1 MGKFKAKTQ
10 ECIKIVTELYN
21 SGINVSETARKTNLD
36 KATVKK
42 ILVNSGI
49 TIRPRPTLKLFDQRF
64 GRLKVIDRI
73 YDKKPE
79 HTCGNVYWKCLC
91 DCGNFIDVAGPQLKS
106 GDVKSCGCLFIENAK
121 KNGKR
126 VRNRQ
131 THKYEEI
138 SAATFGRI
146 KRCAK
151 TRGLAHEVSREYLW
165 NLYLSQ
171 KKKCAL
177 SGIFLKFA
185 RNAAN
190 VKNGETASLDRVDSS
205 KGYVEGNVQWVH
217 KDINSMKWDFTQD
230 EFIEYCRKISQNRI
244 EGKGILYGTRVYLA
258 GNIENSNDF
267 KSWRDIIAV
276 RLKKLGIVSLDP
288 TKEVFIKSFKE
299 DIDYR
304 NQLLKMR
311 EEGRFDELTEIM
323 KKIVG
328 KDLRMVDISDFTI
341 FYIEPDCPTYGTTHE
356 LVNAA
361 MDRKPILMVI
371 SDKRKLPLWYF
382 RYVKAEHLFES
393 IEELYDYIAAINDG
407 STKINENEWKIL
419 DKKYLTP

>member
-10 ECIKIVTELYN
+10 EYIKIVTELYN
-21 SGINVSETARKTNLD
+21 SGINVRETAKRTNLD

-42 ILVNSGI
+42 ILVNAGI

-91 DCGNFIDVAGPQLKS
+91 DCGNSIDVAGPQLKS
-106 GDVKSCGCLFIENAK
+106 GDVKSCGCLFMENARK
-121 KNGKR
+121 TS
-126 VRNRQ
+126 RQ
-131 THKYEEI
+131 KQTYKCGEI

-146 KRCAK
+146 KRCAR
-151 TRGLAHEVSREYLW
+151 TRGLAYEVSREYLW
-165 NLYLSQ
+165 KLFIDQ
-171 KKKCAL
+171 KRKCAL
-177 SGIFLKFA
+177 SGVFLKFA
-185 RNAAN
+185 RNAAEAR
-190 VKNGETASLDRVDSS
+190 NGETASLDRIDSS
-205 KGYVEGNVQWVH
+205 KGYIEGNVQWTH
-217 KDINSMKWDFTQD
+217 KDVNMMKLDFSD
-230 EFIEYCRKISQNRI
+230 GEFIGYCRKISQNRI

-267 KSWRDIIAV
+267 KSWRDIIAA
-276 RLKKLGIVSLDP
+276 RLKKLGIISLDP

-299 DIDYR
+299 DVDYR
-304 NQLLKMR
+304 NQLLKLR
-311 EEGRFDELTEIM
+311 ENKQFDELTAIM
-323 KKIVG
+323 KKIVS
-328 KDLRMVDISDFTI
+328 KDLRMVDVSDFTI

-407 STKINENEWKIL
+407 
-419 DKKYLTP
+419 